1 MKEVIIAL
9 AIVLVLAAITCVAL
23 YWLTGYVSSIDATAA
38 LLFCGVIVGSSKA
51 RRDG

>member
-9 AIVLVLAAITCVAL
+9 AIVLALAIITCAAL

-38 LLFCGVIVGSSKA
+38 FLFCGVIVGCSKGQ
-51 RRDG
+51 R